1 MIPLLSAL
9 AHHSEPADP
18 VLMEW
23 IKDQIDAVVGIGDS
37 MIVIALAGVILAI
50 PLAIIAAFVLQ
61 RARGNIG

>member
-1 MIPLLSAL
+1 
-9 AHHSEPADP
+9 
-18 VLMEW
+18 MEW

-37 MIVIALAGVILAI
+37 IIVIALAGVILAI